1 MNKYGIENFKI
12 EEIEYL
18 ENDNELSNREIFW
31 IKELNT
37 YGSNGYNA
45 TKGGDGAI
53 LYDYTEIIELYNLGH
68 TCKQVASKIKC
79 SEDTVRK
86 VLKAHNIKIRGGST
100 KKIDQ
105 FDLAGN
111 YIQYF
116 WGSAEVAKWL
126 VEQGLA
132 KSISSKRHITDCC
145 NGKVNQAYG
154 YKWKYAVL
162 PD

>member
-126 VEQGLA
+126 VE
-132 KSISSKRHITDCC
+132 
-145 NGKVNQAYG
+145 
-154 YKWKYAVL
+154 
-162 PD
+162 